1 MPAGCENEM
10 HSDYSDYLDF
20 NWKLAKGKAKGYWK
34 YKPTCNTRLDFSV
47 SIGDF
52 PSICYPEIVN
62 YLAFS
67 FTENSTENGQ
77 CEAYKR
83 LEVHGSKGFDKV
95 KQAGSC

>member
-1 MPAGCENEM
+1 M
-10 HSDYSDYLDF
+10 
-20 NWKLAKGKAKGYWK
+20 
-34 YKPTCNTRLDFSV
+34 
-47 SIGDF
+47 
-52 PSICYPEIVN
+52 N

-83 LEVHGSKGFDKV
+83 LEVQGSKGFDKV